1 MFFEPGNIYLI
12 IPCFNEAEVIRQ
24 TVEEVISGGYKVV
37 LVDDCS
43 TDNTKE
49 IIKGMPVNY
58 IRHKVNLGQGAALQT
73 GIEVA
78 RKKGAEIFVTFDADG
93 QHDVNDVAAMCNKL
107 TEEKLDVVLGSRF
120 LLASKSNVS
129 GGRKLFLKLA
139 SLMNFVF
146 TGILLTDAHNG
157 LRVFNRNTA
166 EKIVLKE
173 NRMAHASEFLA
184 QIKKH
189 KLRFAEHPVHIR
201 YTAYSRK
208 KGQSLLNSIRIFFE
222 LVLNKIFD
230 K

>member
-1 MFFEPGNIYLI
+1 MPENIYLI
-12 IPCFNEAEVIRQ
+12 IPCFNEAEVIRS
-24 TVEEVISGGYKVV
+24 TVEEVLTSGYHVV

-49 IIKGMPVNY
+49 ILNGLPVIY
-58 IRHKVNLGQGAALQT
+58 LRHKINLGQGATLQT
-73 GIEVA
+73 GIEMA
-78 RKKGAEIFVTFDADG
+78 RKKGAEIFVSFDADG
-93 QHDVNDVAAMCNKL
+93 QHDVKDIEEMCKKL
-107 TEEKLDVVLGSRF
+107 KEDKLDIVLGSRF
-120 LLASKSNVS
+120 LPGAISNIS
-129 GGRKLFLKLA
+129 GSRKVFLKMA

-146 TGILLTDAHNG
+146 TGIHLSDAHNG
-157 LRVFNRNTA
+157 IRVFNRNAA
-166 EKIVLKE
+166 EKIRLKE
-173 NRMAHASEFLA
+173 NRMAHATEFLI

-201 YTAYSRK
+201 YSAYSRK